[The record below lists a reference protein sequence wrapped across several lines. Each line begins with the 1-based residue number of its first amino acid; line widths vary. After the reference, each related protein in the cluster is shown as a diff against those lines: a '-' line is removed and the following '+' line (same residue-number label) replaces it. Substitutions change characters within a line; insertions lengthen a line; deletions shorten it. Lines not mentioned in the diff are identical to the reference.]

1 MNARFRVGFIQI
13 IHKIPLLRR
22 CGFLRNCV
30 RSTRTGSI
38 GTNLGHTGEMN
49 NKINRDDFRRK
60 SKILI
65 RCPLFFPNRQL
76 VSLIEAFSNHY
87 FFIWYFF
94 FLFINHVCYESF

>member
-49 NKINRDDFRRK
+49 NKLNRDDFRRK
-60 SKILI
+60 TKILI
-65 RCPLFFPNRQL
+65 RCPFFPK
-76 VSLIEAFSNHY
+76 
-87 FFIWYFF
+87 
-94 FLFINHVCYESF
+94 